1 MHVQRIKLLRRTLLL
16 RQCFVELFYLLL
28 LFAGLFGQHLELRHV
43 ALLVLVRLEV
53 THFRCNHS
61 NSASTTTQQRSN
73 HLITVFACDKYVK
86 TMHNWHVVQTYRL
99 SHKIGT
105 SVQVSDEA
113 ALEYTHGPHKSL

>member
-1 MHVQRIKLLRRTLLL
+1 MAITVHVQRIKLLRRTLLL

-61 NSASTTTQQRSN
+61 NSASTTTHQHSN
-73 HLITVFACDKYVK
+73 HLIRLFARDKYV
-86 TMHNWHVVQTYRL
+86 
-99 SHKIGT
+99 T
-105 SVQVSDEA
+105 SM
-113 ALEYTHGPHKSL
+113 Y